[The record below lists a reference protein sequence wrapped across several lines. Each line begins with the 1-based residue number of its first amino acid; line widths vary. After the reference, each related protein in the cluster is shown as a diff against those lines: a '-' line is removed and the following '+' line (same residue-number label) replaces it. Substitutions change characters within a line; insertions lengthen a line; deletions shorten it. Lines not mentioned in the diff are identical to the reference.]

1 MNGFA
6 HGGLDEAS
14 FGEPDGIAAKLK
26 TFDAFPKT
34 KPSYTSTSRSGGLW
48 TVFIA
53 ILCAILSCSE
63 LVTWYR
69 GHENHHFSVER
80 GVSQEMQLNL
90 DVVVA
95 MPCDDVR
102 INVQDAVGDHILAG
116 ELLTQQPTS
125 WAAWNRE
132 FNRQRGGGSPEYQ
145 TLSKEDPFRLEEQEE
160 DLHVEHVLGEVRRGR
175 KKKFPKAPKL
185 KKSDAVDSC
194 RVFGSLEG
202 NKVQG
207 NLHIT
212 ARGFGYLEWGQPT
225 NPHSLNFTHLI
236 TELSFG
242 PHYARLL
249 NPLDK
254 TVSTTSVNFYK
265 YQYHLSVVPTIY
277 TKSGHIDPNH
287 RSLPD
292 PSSIT
297 AKDSKTTV
305 STNQYAVTSY
315 SQPVQPRIES
325 IPGIF
330 FKYNIEPILLIVSQ
344 ERDSLLALL
353 VRLVNVVSGVL
364 VTGGWLFQIG
374 SWAVEAIRKR
384 GRLTSDGLLTG
395 KHAME

>member
-6 HGGLDEAS
+6 HDGLDEAN
-14 FGEPDGIAAKLK
+14 FGAPDGIATKLK

-34 KPSYTSTSRSGGLW
+34 KPSYTSTSRGGGLW
-48 TVFIA
+48 TIFVA
-53 ILCAILSCSE
+53 ILCTLLTCSE
-63 LVTWYR
+63 LITWYR

-80 GVSQEMQLNL
+80 GVSQEMQLNI
-90 DVVVA
+90 DTVVA

-102 INVQDAVGDHILAG
+102 INIQDAAGDHILAG
-116 ELLTQQPTS
+116 DLLTQEPTS

-132 FNRQRGGGSPEYQ
+132 MNKRRSGGSPEYQ
-145 TLSKEDPFRLEEQEE
+145 TLNKEDTLRLEEQEE
-160 DLHVEHVLGEVRRGR
+160 DLHVEHVLGEVRRSR
-175 KKKFPKAPKL
+175 KKKFPKAPKM
-185 KKSDAVDSC
+185 KKSDVVDSC

-212 ARGFGYLEWGQPT
+212 ARGFGYFEWGRAT

-242 PHYARLL
+242 PHYGRLL

-277 TKSGHIDPNH
+277 TKSGHMDPSR

-292 PSSIT
+292 SSTIT

-315 SQPVQPRIES
+315 SQPIQPRIDS
-325 IPGIF
+325 TPGIF

-344 ERDSLLALL
+344 ERDSLLGLMI
-353 VRLVNVVSGVL
+353 RLVNVVSGVL

-374 SWAVEAIRKR
+374 SWAVETMKKR
-384 GRLTSDGLLTG
+384 RRLTSDGLLTG
-395 KHAME
+395 KHATD

>member
-6 HGGLDEAS
+6 KDSLDEGN

-34 KPSYTSTSRSGGLW
+34 KPTYTSTSRGGGQW
-48 TVFIA
+48 TILIA
-53 ILCAILSCSE
+53 ILCTVLSCSE
-63 LVTWYR
+63 LITWYR
-69 GHENHHFSVER
+69 GYENHHFSVER
-80 GVSQEMQLNL
+80 GVSQEMQMNL

-116 ELLTQQPTS
+116 DLLTQQPTS

-132 FNRQRGGGSPEYQ
+132 VNRQRSGGSPEYQ
-145 TLSKEDPFRLEEQEE
+145 ILSKEDSLRLEEQEE
-160 DLHVEHVLGEVRRGR
+160 DLHVEHVLGEVRRSR

-202 NKVQG
+202 NKVHG

-212 ARGFGYLEWGQPT
+212 ARGFGYFEWGHAA

-265 YQYHLSVVPTIY
+265 YQYHLSVVPTVY
-277 TKSGHIDPNH
+277 TKAGHIDPNR

-315 SQPVQPRIES
+315 SQPIQPRIDAA
-325 IPGIF
+325 PGIF

-353 VRLVNVVSGVL
+353 VRLVNVASGVL
-364 VTGGWLFQIG
+364 VAGGWLFQIG
-374 SWAVEAIRKR
+374 TWAVEAVGKR
-384 GRLTSDGLLTG
+384 RRLMSEGLLTG
-395 KHAME
+395 KHATE

>member
-6 HGGLDEAS
+6 KGSLDEGS
-14 FGEPDGIAAKLK
+14 FGEPDGIAAKLR

-34 KPSYTSTSRSGGLW
+34 KPTYTSTTAGGGQW
-48 TVFIA
+48 TIFIA
-53 ILCAILSCSE
+53 ILCTILSCSE
-63 LVTWYR
+63 LITWHR

-116 ELLTQQPTS
+116 DLLEKQPTS

-132 FNRQRGGGSPEYQ
+132 VTRQRSGGSPEYQ
-145 TLSKEDPFRLEEQEE
+145 ILSKEDTLRLEEQEE
-160 DLHVEHVLGEVRRGR
+160 DLHVEHVLGEVRRSR

-202 NKVQG
+202 NKVHG
-207 NLHIT
+207 NMHIT
-212 ARGFGYLEWGQPT
+212 ARGFGYFEWGQAA
-225 NPHSLNFTHLI
+225 NPHSFNFTHLI

-254 TVSTTSVNFYK
+254 TVATTSVNFYK
-265 YQYHLSVVPTIY
+265 YQYHLSVVPTVY
-277 TKSGHIDPNH
+277 TKAGHIDPNR

-297 AKDSKTTV
+297 AKDSKTTI

-315 SQPVQPRIES
+315 SQVIQPRIDAA
-325 IPGIF
+325 PGIF

-353 VRLVNVVSGVL
+353 VRLVNVMSGVL
-364 VTGGWLFQIG
+364 VAGGWLFQIG
-374 SWAVEAIRKR
+374 SWAVEAVGKR
-384 GRLTSDGLLTG
+384 RRLMSEGLLTG
-395 KHAME
+395 KHATE

>member
-6 HGGLDEAS
+6 RDGLDEAN
-14 FGEPDGIAAKLK
+14 FGAPDGIATKLK

-34 KPSYTSTSRSGGLW
+34 KPSYTSTSRGGGLW
-48 TVFIA
+48 TIFVA
-53 ILCAILSCSE
+53 IICTILSCSE
-63 LVTWYR
+63 LITWYR

-80 GVSQEMQLNL
+80 GVSQEMQLNI
-90 DVVVA
+90 DTVVA

-102 INVQDAVGDHILAG
+102 INIQDAAGDHILAG
-116 ELLTQQPTS
+116 DLLTQEPTS
-125 WAAWNRE
+125 WGAWNRE
-132 FNRQRGGGSPEYQ
+132 MNQRRSGGSPEYQ
-145 TLSKEDPFRLEEQEE
+145 TLNKEDSLRLEEQEE
-160 DLHVEHVLGEVRRGR
+160 DLHVEHVLGEVRRSR
-175 KKKFPKAPKL
+175 KKKFPKSPKL

-212 ARGFGYLEWGQPT
+212 ARGFGYFEWGRAT

-242 PHYARLL
+242 PHYGRLL

-254 TVSTTSVNFYK
+254 TVSSTSINFYK

-277 TKSGHIDPNH
+277 TKSGHIDPNR

-292 PSSIT
+292 TSTIT

-315 SQPVQPRIES
+315 SQPIQPRIDAT
-325 IPGIF
+325 PGIF

-344 ERDSLLALL
+344 ERDSLLALM

-374 SWAVEAIRKR
+374 SWAMETMRKR
-384 GRLTSDGLLTG
+384 RRLTSDGLLTG
-395 KHAME
+395 KHATD

>member
-6 HGGLDEAS
+6 HDGLDEAN
-14 FGEPDGIAAKLK
+14 FGAPDGIATKLK

-34 KPSYTSTSRSGGLW
+34 KPSYTSTSRGGGLW
-48 TVFIA
+48 TIFVA
-53 ILCAILSCSE
+53 IICTILSCSE
-63 LVTWYR
+63 LITWYR

-80 GVSQEMQLNL
+80 GVSQEMQLNI
-90 DVVVA
+90 DTVVA

-102 INVQDAVGDHILAG
+102 INIQDAAGDHILAG
-116 ELLTQQPTS
+116 DLLTQEPTS

-132 FNRQRGGGSPEYQ
+132 MNQRRSGGSPEYQ
-145 TLSKEDPFRLEEQEE
+145 TLNKEDSLRLEEQAE
-160 DLHVEHVLGEVRRGR
+160 DLHVEHVLGEVRRSR

-212 ARGFGYLEWGQPT
+212 ARGFGYFEWGRAT

-242 PHYARLL
+242 PHYGRLL

-254 TVSTTSVNFYK
+254 TVSSTSINFYK
-265 YQYHLSVVPTIY
+265 YQYYLSVVPTIY
-277 TKSGHIDPNH
+277 TKSGHIDPNR

-292 PSSIT
+292 ASTIT

-315 SQPVQPRIES
+315 SQPIQPRIDS
-325 IPGIF
+325 TPGIF

-344 ERDSLLALL
+344 ERDSLLALM

-374 SWAVEAIRKR
+374 SWAIETMRKR
-384 GRLTSDGLLTG
+384 RRPASDGLLTG
-395 KHAME
+395 KHATD

>member
-6 HGGLDEAS
+6 HDGLDEAN
-14 FGEPDGIAAKLK
+14 FGAPDGIATKLK

-34 KPSYTSTSRSGGLW
+34 KPSYTSTSRGGGLW
-48 TVFIA
+48 TIFVA
-53 ILCAILSCSE
+53 IICTILSCSE
-63 LVTWYR
+63 LITWYR

-80 GVSQEMQLNL
+80 GVSQEMQLNI
-90 DVVVA
+90 DTVVA

-102 INVQDAVGDHILAG
+102 INIQDAAGDHILAG
-116 ELLTQQPTS
+116 DLLTQEPTS
-125 WAAWNRE
+125 WTAWNRE
-132 FNRQRGGGSPEYQ
+132 MNQRRSGGSPEYQ
-145 TLSKEDPFRLEEQEE
+145 TLNKEDTFRLEEQEE
-160 DLHVEHVLGEVRRGR
+160 DLHVEHVLGEVRRSR

-185 KKSDAVDSC
+185 KRSDAVDSC

-212 ARGFGYLEWGQPT
+212 ARGFGYFEWGRTT

-242 PHYARLL
+242 PHYGRLL

-254 TVSTTSVNFYK
+254 TVSSTSINFYK

-277 TKSGHIDPNH
+277 TKSGHIDPNR

-292 PSSIT
+292 ASTIT

-315 SQPVQPRIES
+315 SQPIQPRIDAT
-325 IPGIF
+325 PGIF

-344 ERDSLLALL
+344 EWDSLLALM

-374 SWAVEAIRKR
+374 SWASETMRKR
-384 GRLTSDGLLTG
+384 RRLASDGLLTG
-395 KHAME
+395 KHATD